1 MAKFV
6 VTANTVTLNGGTVS
20 PSVARAEL
28 VLNSA
33 EVDVTDFG
41 SNGWTEVIGGLKSG
55 TVSLD
60 FHSDFGVGAVSALFQ
75 DLVGTIGTV
84 TIGHD
89 SSLYCNS
96 ANQLLHPS
104 FGCSGRPKHLLGV
117 VPNHGSSNLRNSV
130 VRNRNAIQPSNS
142 VRRQN

>member
-1 MAKFV
+1 MPKFV

-28 VLNSA
+28 VLSSA

-60 FHSDFGVGAVSALFQ
+60 FHSDFGAGAVSTLFQ

-84 TIGHD
+84 TMIAGNGTAP
-89 SSLYCNS
+89 SATTPRYTATVLINS
-96 ANQLLHPS
+96 FTPIAGAVGDLSTFSVS
-104 FGCSGRPKHLLGV
+104 FPTTGAV
-117 VPNHGSSNLRNSV
+117 TY
-130 VRNRNAIQPSNS
+130 ATA
-142 VRRQN
+142 

>member
-60 FHSDFGVGAVSALFQ
+60 FHSDFGAGAVSALFQ

-84 TIGHD
+84 TMIAGNGTAP
-89 SSLYCNS
+89 SATTPRYTATVLINS
-96 ANQLLHPS
+96 FTPVSGAVGDLSTFSVS
-104 FGCSGRPKHLLGV
+104 FPTTGAV
-117 VPNHGSSNLRNSV
+117 TY
-130 VRNRNAIQPSNS
+130 ATA
-142 VRRQN
+142 